1 MLNFSRPISADL
13 ISHISFAC
21 MQAGFDCGPVVGVMS
36 TLLSVAFQEVG
47 YKYVRMCR
55 VTFLYDYD
63 NVAMLCVLFRVK
75 MAKEHL
81 FVKIGKVKKAACR
94 EPIRAEGI
102 ISINL

>member
-1 MLNFSRPISADL
+1 MLE
-13 ISHISFAC
+13 C
-21 MQAGFDCGPVVGVMS
+21 VG
-36 TLLSVAFQEVG
+36 LL
-47 YKYVRMCR
+47 
-55 VTFLYDYD
+55 FLYDYD

-81 FVKIGKVKKAACR
+81 FVKIGKVKKASCR

>member
-1 MLNFSRPISADL
+1 
-13 ISHISFAC
+13 

-55 VTFLYDYD
+55 VTFDYD
-63 NVAMLCVLFRVK
+63 NVALLCVLFRVK

-81 FVKIGKVKKAACR
+81 FVKIGEVKKAPFR